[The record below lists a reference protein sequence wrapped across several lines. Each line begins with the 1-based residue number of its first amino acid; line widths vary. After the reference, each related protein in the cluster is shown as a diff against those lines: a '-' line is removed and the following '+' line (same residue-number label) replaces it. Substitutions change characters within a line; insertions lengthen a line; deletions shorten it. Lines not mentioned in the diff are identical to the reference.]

1 MSPIIPFRIFKIT
14 NDPIELHADL
24 FDGQSPTEF
33 GTEFS
38 FNGDLKQRII
48 GCRSIYIFRQGA
60 NILSSLTVYCY
71 FEIASEYVNENL
83 ADGKLM
89 LNKDF
94 LRYLATISVG
104 TARGIQH
111 AKTQGTILNGF
122 VIPPVNL
129 MEMEFRDMEL
139 KDNGGES

>member
-1 MSPIIPFRIFKIT
+1 MNQVIPFRIFKIT

-48 GCRSIYIFRQGA
+48 GCRSVYIFRQGA

-71 FEIASEYVNENL
+71 FEIAPEYVNENL
-83 ADGKLM
+83 AGGKLM
-89 LNKDF
+89 VSKEF

-129 MEMEFRDMEL
+129 MEMEFREMEL
-139 KDNGGES
+139 KDNGGER

>member
-48 GCRSIYIFRQGA
+48 GCRSVYIFRQGA

-71 FEIASEYVNENL
+71 FEIASEYVTENL

-89 LNKDF
+89 LNKEF

-129 MEMEFRDMEL
+129 MEMEFREMEL
-139 KDNGGES
+139 KDNGGER